1 MGYIEQTIGDN
12 ETVVYKAHFHWL
24 YYATAWAAAIV
35 IAALAIWSMLYTLP
49 PAVWGWLGLSA
60 ALLALLVRLMMPIWT
75 TEIGVTNYR
84 LVLKRGWI
92 SRETDEL
99 QLKSVEQVNF
109 SQGLLGRIFGFGKV
123 DVHGTGMEELLIP
136 SIANPME
143 LVKAIQNAA
152 GTVKQQMPPISDAPV
167 TEAATRQAP

>member
-12 ETVVYKAHFHWL
+12 ETLVYKAHFHWL
-24 YYATAWAAAIV
+24 YYAAAWASAIL

-49 PAVWGWLGLSA
+49 PAEWLWLGLSA
-60 ALLALLVRLMMPIWT
+60 VLLAILVRFMMPIWT
-75 TEIGVTNYR
+75 TEIGVTNHR

-152 GTVKQQMPPISDAPV
+152 GTVKEQMPPISDVPV
-167 TEAATRQAP
+167 TEGATRQAS